1 MDIDNS
7 DEYLMEIAS
16 LVLDPT
22 TQAPIVVLKDVKG
35 ETYLPIW
42 IGVAEAGSIAA
53 ALRGLPSMRPLSH
66 DLMNS
71 MISEL
76 GGTIR
81 RVVIDKLENST
92 YFAVIELCH
101 ADVVRLVDC
110 RPSDAIALALRVAAP
125 IVVRRQVVEE
135 AHAQVDIEQ
144 GREENTVANLAEENL
159 SEEGPQQHKEKN
171 HLDDIGLPKDY
182 EERDLSLVDREK
194 WAELLSEMSP
204 EDFKY
209 KM

>member
-1 MDIDNS
+1 MDIDSS

-76 GGTIR
+76 GGSIR
-81 RVVIDKLENST
+81 RVVIHKLEDNT
-92 YFAVIELCH
+92 YFANIELCH
-101 ADVVRLVDC
+101 ADVVSLVDC

-135 AHAQVDIEQ
+135 AHSKVDIEQ
-144 GREENTVANLAEENL
+144 GGEENSSTNLGDANL
-159 SEEGPQQHKEKN
+159 SEVSEQDTEKN
-171 HLDDIGLPKDY
+171 LLDDFVLPKDY
-182 EERDLSLVDREK
+182 EDRDLSLVDREK
-194 WAELLSEMSP
+194 WAELLSEMNP